1 MEEPILSPSFPS
13 SSFSNSGPPLV
24 EGLANEVLLL
34 FFLIFVA
41 LGFLCKS
48 LYHQIAFGPG
58 EVAPAANGPHPT
70 PDQLREQFLADRQ
83 ANMRPHY
90 QDRQCPICLMDARLA
105 VETNC
110 GHLFCGGCLSTYWTT
125 QHPTRLTAMQCP
137 YCRQPVSILFPQF
150 TAAEITGIVNGANDA
165 GTADD
170 AAGDAT
176 VTPQSV
182 TDFINTYNRRFSGQP
197 RPWMDYVYD
206 LPVIMRH
213 LASEL
218 FTVGGLAII
227 FRLRVLF
234 LVLGMVFYVISP
246 LDIIPEA
253 VFGIFGLMDDLLFV
267 FILVIYLSIQY
278 RRVLAARGLHDHVE

>member
-1 MEEPILSPSFPS
+1 MLKERSFSCLCFDSYFRKGLAHIKKKTNCKCGRKYIIYHLREKVSERDSPILYSGSAFCPS
-13 SSFSNSGPPLV
+13 
-24 EGLANEVLLL
+24 
-34 FFLIFVA
+34 
-41 LGFLCKS
+41 
-48 LYHQIAFGPG
+48 
-58 EVAPAANGPHPT
+58 T
-70 PDQLREQFLADRQ
+70 DRQ

-125 QHPTRLTAMQCP
+125 QHPTRLSAFQCP
-137 YCRQPVSILFPQF
+137 YCRQPVSVLFPQF
-150 TAAEITGIVNGANDA
+150 TAAELSDILNGGG
-165 GTADD
+165 GTADGAD
-170 AAGDAT
+170 GADGDGEA
-176 VTPQSV
+176 TPQGV

-206 LPVIMRH
+206 LPVILRH

-218 FTVGGLAII
+218 FTMGGLAMI
-227 FRLRVLF
+227 FRLRVLI
-234 LVLGMVFYVISP
+234 LVLGMLFYVVSP
-246 LDIIPEA
+246 LDIIPEG

-278 RRVLAARGLHDHVE
+278 RRVLAARGQHDHAE